1 MSNKFLVFIFC
12 FFFLGIKLIL
22 SQNDKRI
29 VDSLYTLSNKSHD
42 TTKVK
47 LLCKISRII
56 EGNDPDSSTAI
67 AESAL
72 IIAKKNKYLF
82 GMASAYAMI
91 GSSQTTTGKYDLAII
106 NLIKRVNFCDVLV
119 NGACKYQ
126 G

>member
-72 IIAKKNKYLF
+72 IIAKKKQ
-82 GMASAYAMI
+82 I
-91 GSSQTTTGKYDLAII
+91 PIW
-106 NLIKRVNFCDVLV
+106 
-119 NGACKYQ
+119 NGLRLCENWKLSNNNR
-126 G
+126 